1 MANNNDFF
9 DDFFDMLTFK
19 GQATRKARL
28 NRFTNP
34 LQQFIKT
41 EIAGGII
48 ILIAVLSAL
57 IIANSPF
64 DSIYYDFV
72 HFKIK
77 LSFGNFLIS
86 GDLHYWIND
95 AAMVIFFFL
104 VGTEI
109 KREVLIGELSDK
121 KSLMVPIF
129 AALGGMIFPVIIFL
143 IMVNNPDATSGWGIP
158 MATDI
163 AIALGAIALLGKRVP
178 PGLKVMLLAIAIIDD
193 IGSIL
198 VIALFYTETI
208 SVIALLAVLSL
219 LILISLLNYY
229 GIRSMFTYI
238 LIAIIAWIFASK
250 SGVHPTIL
258 GVALGFMTPWKP
270 WYSPHFFPEIADK
283 LLARIKD
290 NLKNQDDD
298 EPHNHKNDQALIEMS
313 TIAAE
318 TVAPLQRVEKI
329 LLPWSA
335 FLIVP
340 IFAFVNAGINV
351 TGGALSASLNS
362 SVTYAIAF
370 GLFFGK
376 PIGITLGAW
385 IAVKT
390 GSKLPRSVNFTNIF
404 GMGMLAGIGFT
415 VALFIT
421 ELAYVDEF
429 LLRDAKV
436 GILIASFLA
445 AIFGL
450 MMLKITSNSNK

>member
-1 MANNNDFF
+1 
-9 DDFFDMLTFK
+9 
-19 GQATRKARL
+19 
-28 NRFTNP
+28 
-34 LQQFIKT
+34 
-41 EIAGGII
+41 
-48 ILIAVLSAL
+48 
-57 IIANSPF
+57 
-64 DSIYYDFV
+64 
-72 HFKIK
+72 
-77 LSFGNFLIS
+77 
-86 GDLHYWIND
+86 
-95 AAMVIFFFL
+95 
-104 VGTEI
+104 
-109 KREVLIGELSDK
+109 
-121 KSLMVPIF
+121 
-129 AALGGMIFPVIIFL
+129 
-143 IMVNNPDATSGWGIP
+143 
-158 MATDI
+158 
-163 AIALGAIALLGKRVP
+163 
-178 PGLKVMLLAIAIIDD
+178 
-193 IGSIL
+193 
-198 VIALFYTETI
+198 
-208 SVIALLAVLSL
+208 
-219 LILISLLNYY
+219 
-229 GIRSMFTYI
+229 
-238 LIAIIAWIFASK
+238 
-250 SGVHPTIL
+250 
-258 GVALGFMTPWKP
+258 MTPWKP
-270 WYSPHFFPEIADK
+270 WYSPNFFPEIADK

-298 EPHNHKNDQALIEMS
+298 DPHNHKNDQALIEMS
-313 TIAAE
+313 AIAAE